1 MGVRRRSSDRRPA
14 DATGAE
20 PHVTA
25 SALILLCAGLVLLVT
40 GAELLVR
47 GASRLAAAL
56 GIPQLVI
63 GLTVVAF
70 GTSAPELAVSVR
82 SALAGQADL
91 ALGNVVGSNIFNV
104 LVILGISALAAPLVV
119 SRRVVRLDVP
129 IMIAAS
135 VLLLLLAMDG
145 GIGRGEGV
153 LLLAGIA
160 GYTLFLLRWQRRDT
174 VDAAGPA
181 TPAGPPGMPAVL
193 RQGALAAGGLV
204 LLVIGSRWLVAGA
217 TAIADGWG
225 VSDLVIGLTV
235 VAAGTSLPEL
245 ATSVVATIRGQRDI
259 AVGNVVGSNIFNIL
273 AVLGASAL
281 VAPAGLRVVP
291 AALAFDIPVMIA
303 AAVACM
309 PILFRTHT
317 IARWEGALF
326 LGWFAAYTAYL
337 VMHAADHPVLPA
349 FRTAMAIFVLP
360 LTAVTLL
367 VVVSRRRSPG

>member
-1 MGVRRRSSDRRPA
+1 M
-14 DATGAE
+14 
-20 PHVTA
+20 TA
-25 SALILLCAGLVLLVT
+25 SALILLPAGLVLLVT

-63 GLTVVAF
+63 GLTVVAY
-70 GTSAPELAVSVR
+70 GTSAPEFAVSVR

-104 LVILGISALAAPLVV
+104 LVILGISALATPLVV

-129 IMIAAS
+129 IMVAAS
-135 VLLLLLAMDG
+135 LLLLLLAMDG
-145 GIGRGEGV
+145 GIGRGEGT

-160 GYTLFLLRWQRRDT
+160 GYTLFLLRWQGNDETDT
-174 VDAAGPA
+174 AGPA
-181 TPAGPPGMPAVL
+181 ERPVPARTPAVL
-193 RQGALAAGGLV
+193 RQGTIAAVGLV

-217 TAIADGWG
+217 TAIADAWG
-225 VSDLVIGLTV
+225 ISDLVIGLTV

-281 VAPAGLRVVP
+281 VAPAALRVAP
-291 AALAFDIPVMIA
+291 AALAFDVPVMIGV
-303 AAVACM
+303 AVACM
-309 PILFRTHT
+309 PILFRTHR
-317 IARWEGALF
+317 IGRWQGALF
-326 LGWFAAYTAYL
+326 LGWFAAYTIHL
-337 VMHAADHPVLPA
+337 VMHAANPPVLPA
-349 FRTAMAIFVLP
+349 FRTVMAVLVLP

-367 VVVSRRRSPG
+367 AEVSRRRSPG